1 MKSLRF
7 MLLLALP
14 LALLACSPP
23 CALARS
29 AAHTAFGQIESLTTG
44 SAAASCRG
52 TEIA

>member
-23 CALARS
+23 CALAQS
-29 AAHTAFGQIESLTTG
+29 AAQTAFGQITPIP
-44 SAAASCRG
+44 AAAGCQG
-52 TEIA
+52 VVVA